1 MFGGRLRFKN
11 KENAIVWIVN
21 THKELINLITL
32 MNGYLRTPKF
42 IKFSELIVWLNDR

>member
-21 THKELINLITL
+21 THKELINLITVR
-32 MNGYLRTPKF
+32 NGYLRTPKI
-42 IKFSELIVWLNDR
+42 IKFNDLIVWARSQ